1 MCKNLSI
8 FARQN
13 RKYGR
18 PFFADYLFIYSTV
31 NVWIFQLSVVWIYLV
46 KHIRVCYGTLRL

>member
-13 RKYGR
+13 KKDGTL
-18 PFFADYLFIYSTV
+18 FFADYLFLYSSV
-31 NVWIFQLSVVWIYLV
+31 NVWIFQLSVVWVYSV
-46 KHIRVCYGTLRL
+46 KHI